1 MSQLLTYMNWFI
13 TNSLFQVQQGLGW
26 VGSKKAEAD
35 ELLLRVEGAEGG
47 GVRHGQVRFGRT
59 WHLVESSIVTCGD
72 HSGTRGWLWEMELTR
87 TTTRAISL
95 KRRRWENHNWT
106 SQFWDL
112 PKLLISPR
120 LSSWSRRRKQSSKI
134 RKKIQDE
141 TKHSFDQW
149 ICLKLKVIRCS
160 TVHELDLLIVRIHCY
175 GQVHLDP
182 NWPIIIIRL
191 FWWFSLVNQYRLGKL
206 TGSKLENVQCILYIN
221 L

>member
-1 MSQLLTYMNWFI
+1 MTFSRVKHCNMWWSLRDKRMALRDGIDTDYDEGDQFEEETVRESQLNFTI
-13 TNSLFQVQQGLGW
+13 
-26 VGSKKAEAD
+26 
-35 ELLLRVEGAEGG
+35 LRFAK
-47 GVRHGQVRFGRT
+47 T
-59 WHLVESSIVTCGD
+59 
-72 HSGTRGWLWEMELTR
+72 
-87 TTTRAISL
+87 
-95 KRRRWENHNWT
+95 
-106 SQFWDL
+106 
-112 PKLLISPR
+112 LISPR

-191 FWWFSLVNQYRLGKL
+191 FWWFSLVNQSLLGKL